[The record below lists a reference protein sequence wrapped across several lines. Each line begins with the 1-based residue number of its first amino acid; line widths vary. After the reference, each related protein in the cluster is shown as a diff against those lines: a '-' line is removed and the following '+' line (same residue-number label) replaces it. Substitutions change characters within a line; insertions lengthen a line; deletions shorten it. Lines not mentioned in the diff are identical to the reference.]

1 MCWVGFFLTVFPSI
15 TTRRLSPFRK
25 LSTSS
30 WSLFLFAWSWKSPL
44 TLSPWLWPCW
54 SGTHQCKDA
63 HTWCIQGA
71 QVYNKTMPRL
81 ERATLID
88 FALWLCTLVFIVR
101 LLCQLQIAGL
111 LNQFEELKIWVQI
124 VPSSFPSFTS
134 RSGMWSRMFHI
145 STMCSMIVDFEVLAR
160 TLGGLVLESMGVD
173 HLLICRKTM
182 DSFAWLASPCRYTC
196 FSTTGSVI
204 MHIKEDNDNWT
215 LSSDDFLATLTWLKR
230 GVSEGWPLCPATS
243 SLASLRPPS
252 LSPLK
257 ASYQRTD
264 ATKAQSPGGAMV
276 AVAIEATLP
285 TLSASPNCWGF

>member
-124 VPSSFPSFTS
+124 VPLSFPSFTS

-196 FSTTGSVI
+196 FSTTGPII
-204 MHIKEDNDNWT
+204 MHIKVDNDNWT
-215 LSSDDFLATLTWLKR
+215 LSSWQPWHDSREVWVRGGHSAQPLHHWHHCGRRHCHRWRHLIREQMPLK
-230 GVSEGWPLCPATS
+230 
-243 SLASLRPPS
+243 PS
-252 LSPLK
+252 LQEGQWWLWP
-257 ASYQRTD
+257 
-264 ATKAQSPGGAMV
+264 
-276 AVAIEATLP
+276 
-285 TLSASPNCWGF
+285 